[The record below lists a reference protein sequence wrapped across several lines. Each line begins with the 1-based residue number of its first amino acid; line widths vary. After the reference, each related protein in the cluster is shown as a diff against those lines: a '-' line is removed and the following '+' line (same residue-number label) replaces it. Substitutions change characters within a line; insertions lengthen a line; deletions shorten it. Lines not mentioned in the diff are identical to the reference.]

1 MVEAAGRHVDLI
13 AKLGMLEGELG
24 ATSRAERSYVLF
36 SRVEPHRLTLDDTE
50 ITWGHTEPSNEW
62 RASRPATN

>member
-24 ATSRAERSYVLF
+24 ATS
-36 SRVEPHRLTLDDTE
+36 
-50 ITWGHTEPSNEW
+50 
-62 RASRPATN
+62 